1 MSSVTYTLRKID
13 ILEFNEHYA
22 KMNGAYGK
30 SIMRHQIIWPAVIS
44 VMALYIVMTSED
56 TQLGLLLLSCAFA
69 WSLLVPAWIK
79 KRFHQ
84 YILEQLSEE
93 DIPTETGEYTL
104 KVTDKGLMEIKPN
117 SEDLIAW
124 TRFNKFEQTKHHAYL
139 YMSEASAIIIPKKTL
154 SEDSDYE
161 GFHTGLIEALKSKET
176 SGS

>member
-93 DIPTETGEYTL
+93 DIPTETEIPL
-104 KVTDKGLMEIKPN
+104 VQDKGIEPFCVDQAGHRLANVGQARNGAECDAMIQGG
-117 SEDLIAW
+117 EDGHAV
-124 TRFNKFEQTKHHAYL
+124 TK
-139 YMSEASAIIIPKKTL
+139 
-154 SEDSDYE
+154 
-161 GFHTGLIEALKSKET
+161 
-176 SGS
+176 